1 MPNSIEFKFKSKN
14 NIIYSNQ
21 AAMKFYNM
29 FCKILTQ
36 NVDEFTQIG
45 ILALSVSSVLKIIN
59 CVYFDKINFGKESV
73 VIKMQSVFEYLY
85 GYYMNLYGVSSFSEK
100 KLMELLLS
108 VIKNSSIPRIQ
119 LFARF
124 LNLSNIHYSADDF
137 EFFFD
142 ISLLFQ
148 GVNSQFESPLN
159 GSSSRIALDIAFELM
174 RQFFGTRSSIEL
186 IEARIKKV
194 F

>member
-85 GYYMNLYGVSSFSEK
+85 GVSSFSEK

-148 GVNSQFESPLN
+148 GVNSQFESHLN